1 MANVKAQQ
9 LQVKRDSIT
18 YMGQRLWS
26 CIIYVTAAFSQ
37 LKSVSYTVM
46 SLSFPVT
53 HPCVTALQKL
63 SYNSACLHHKQT
75 TLL

>member
-26 CIIYVTAAFSQ
+26 YLCNSSFQPIKICVLYSNEPVISCNTSMCDCITEVII
-37 LKSVSYTVM
+37 
-46 SLSFPVT
+46 
-53 HPCVTALQKL
+53 
-63 SYNSACLHHKQT
+63 
-75 TLL
+75 